1 MMNKSLSYAYPQRF
15 AEGGAALPGL
25 DTYDQNQVNYVRN
38 LTEAMGGG
46 FSDDDIAQ
54 LMRNQFGSGETV
66 SMDLATR
73 LMPGRESGQ
82 TSILDAIG
90 TVGSYDANQTYT
102 KPGIAIGDVAGAFQA
117 TGPQSPAAPSGG
129 TSVFDVSTS
138 YTPPTQT
145 QAGVGSLM
153 QNPLVQSGAL
163 LSSQPT
169 NSVFSRAYSS
179 DTDTGG

>member
-25 DTYDQNQVNYVRN
+25 DTYDQNQVAYVRN

-54 LMRNQFGSGETV
+54 LMRNQFGSGETI
-66 SMDLATR
+66 SMDLLKR
-73 LMPGRESGQ
+73 VMPGDASGQ

-90 TVGSYDANQTYT
+90 TVGSYDPNQMYT
-102 KPGIAIGDVAGAFQA
+102 KPGIAIGDVAGAFQSTGSGA
-117 TGPQSPAAPSGG
+117 TTNPPNTYTLGVTSGTGYVPPS
-129 TSVFDVSTS
+129 
-138 YTPPTQT
+138 Q
-145 QAGVGSLM
+145 QGVGSLTNT
-153 QNPLVQSGAL
+153 QTSSV
-163 LSSQPT
+163 LSSTPT
-169 NSVFSRAYSS
+169 NSIFNRAYQS